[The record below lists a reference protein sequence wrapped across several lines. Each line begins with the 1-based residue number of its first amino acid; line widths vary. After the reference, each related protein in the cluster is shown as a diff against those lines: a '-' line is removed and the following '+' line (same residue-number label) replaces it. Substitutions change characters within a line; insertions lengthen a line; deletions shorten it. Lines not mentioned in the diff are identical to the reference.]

1 MKFLKKSI
9 GLKVGVISSLILI
22 IIFSLLFITNYSRQK
37 SSSIASIK
45 ESALKLSLTCF

>member
-22 IIFSLLFITNYSRQK
+22 YYLFPSLYYQLFQAKNPLLLLPLRNQP
-37 SSSIASIK
+37 
-45 ESALKLSLTCF
+45 